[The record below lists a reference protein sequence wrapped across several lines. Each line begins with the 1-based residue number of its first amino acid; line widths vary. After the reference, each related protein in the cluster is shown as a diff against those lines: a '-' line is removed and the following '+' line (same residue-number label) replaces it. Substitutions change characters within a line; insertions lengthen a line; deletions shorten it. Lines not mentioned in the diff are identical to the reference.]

1 MSGQPSDEGVEQSRR
16 RRVALGDALRRRL
29 TMDHGMMGCRGLAVY
44 VELENSGNHDH
55 GARAPSLLEHCEFQG
70 RGAIGEQ
77 AATKASLVLN
87 DPIAASVFADQ
98 ERR

>member
-1 MSGQPSDEGVEQSRR
+1 MSGQPSDEGVEQSRNR
-16 RRVALGDALRRRL
+16 GVLLGDALKWHL
-29 TMDHGMMGCRGLAVY
+29 AMDRGMMGCWGLAVDI
-44 VELENSGNHDH
+44 ELENSGNHDH
-55 GARAPSLLEHCEFQG
+55 SSWPAALLEHCEFQG

-98 ERR
+98 ESR